1 MGYLNVNSIR
11 NKFSSILHLIDNH
24 LDIFTVG
31 ETKLDSS
38 FSESQI
44 LLPEMRKPFRLD
56 VTNRKGGLLVYVYND
71 IPSKYLQSFH
81 LPGDLQA
88 IPLEIKLKQGKLL
101 KFLYIDLQIKT

>member
-1 MGYLNVNSIR
+1 M
-11 NKFSSILHLIDNH
+11 
-24 LDIFTVG
+24 DIFTVG

-56 VTNRKGGLLVYVYND
+56 VTNRKGGLLVYVDND

-88 IPLEIKLKQGKLL
+88 IPLEIKS
-101 KFLYIDLQIKT
+101 KTGQATEVSIYRPPDQNLDFFVFHYRFH

>member
-1 MGYLNVNSIR
+1 M
-11 NKFSSILHLIDNH
+11 
-24 LDIFTVG
+24 DIFTVG

-56 VTNRKGGLLVYVYND
+56 VANRKGGLLVYVYND

>member
-1 MGYLNVNSIR
+1 M
-11 NKFSSILHLIDNH
+11 
-24 LDIFTVG
+24 DIFTVG

-56 VTNRKGGLLVYVYND
+56 VTNRKGGLLVYVDND

-81 LPGDLQA
+81 LPGDSQA